1 MYNREVVQVEHVPWL
16 KFKSDLIFGSN
27 LLDLAQG
34 FELKS
39 RELLAFEVGVG
50 ESVREEIEDYASVV
64 EIKKWT
70 FLRLI

>member
-1 MYNREVVQVEHVPWL
+1 
-16 KFKSDLIFGSN
+16 LIFGSN